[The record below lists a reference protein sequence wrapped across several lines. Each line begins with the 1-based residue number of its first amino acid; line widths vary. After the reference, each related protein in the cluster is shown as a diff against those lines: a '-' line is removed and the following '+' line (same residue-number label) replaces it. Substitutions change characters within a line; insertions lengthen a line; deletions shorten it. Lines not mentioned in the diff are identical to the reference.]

1 MGNEGEE
8 KLLLDIIM
16 VRFSY
21 ISYTFIYNECKK

>member
-21 ISYTFIYNECKK
+21 KSYTFIYNECKK